1 LSVSLPTTP
10 REFAPLA
17 ASGLANF
24 RLIPRIETYPAVVSF
39 AQTLLGKLMLL
50 ILFALGLAY
59 NHESWGPLVFFL
71 TLITFLPSQRRIL
84 LTASTLA
91 FTFLV
96 TWKTYK
102 NWPYVATLLCLTL
115 LLGALLFWSA
125 ARWPQSWYGR
135 RAVLIFLS
143 GFAALVVFAATIS
156 QDAWFSH
163 LLWDFTYMLSTYIWF
178 IGYSLLD
185 AKMGGHDAVG
195 LQLGSYRPFW
205 GSTIET
211 VGGVGWNTPFAKGAA
226 YLRRIEAR
234 GAEQLA
240 FTQLK
245 GVKLLAWASLISFFA
260 DLYKHYVYVSL
271 RIPTY
276 SQALSLSASHVH
288 LPWYLCW
295 ASLIA
300 NFFGGII
307 SLSVLGH
314 TIIACCRMAGFN
326 ALRNTYRPLSSRTI
340 AEFFNRYYFYFK
352 ELLVD
357 FFFYPVFLR
366 CFKKNY
372 RLRLVVSIFA
382 AACFGNAF
390 FHFSRDLN
398 LVYSFG
404 LARALQGF
412 WVYLFYCF
420 ALATAISIS
429 RLRRR
434 GPAPSGFIRG
444 QLLPSFCVVLVY
456 CVLDV
461 FGSTERNYPLIEH
474 FRFFAHLFNL
484 NI

>member
-1 LSVSLPTTP
+1 LSISLPTTP
-10 REFAPLA
+10 GELAPPATGRLA
-17 ASGLANF
+17 DF

-39 AQTLLGKLMLL
+39 AQTLPGKLVLL
-50 ILFALGLAY
+50 TLFAFGLAY
-59 NHESWGPLVFFL
+59 NRQSWVPLLLFL
-71 TLITFLPSQRRIL
+71 TLITFLPDHRRIL

-96 TWKTYK
+96 NWNAYK
-102 NWPYVATLLCLTL
+102 NSLYVTTLLCLTL
-115 LLGALLFWSA
+115 FLGALLFWSA
-125 ARWPQSWYGR
+125 ARWPRSWYGR

-143 GFAALVVFAATIS
+143 GFAALVAFAATTP

-163 LLWDFTYMLSTYIWF
+163 PLWDFTYMLSTYIWF

-185 AKMGGHDAVG
+185 AKMEGHDAFD

-205 GSTIET
+205 GST
-211 VGGVGWNTPFAKGAA
+211 NTPFAKGAA

-234 GAEQLA
+234 NAEQLA
-240 FTQLK
+240 VTQLK

-260 DLYKHYVYVSL
+260 DLYTHYVYGYL

-276 SQALSLSASHVH
+276 SQALSFSASHAP

-326 ALRNTYRPLSSRTI
+326 ALRNTYRPLSSRTV

-372 RLRLVVSIFA
+372 KLRLVVSIFA

-390 FHFSRDLN
+390 YHFSRDLN

-404 LARALQGF
+404 FARALQGYQ
-412 WVYLFYCF
+412 VYLFYCF

-429 RLRRR
+429 QLRRR
-434 GPAPSGFIRG
+434 SPAPSGFIRG
-444 QLLPSFCVVLVY
+444 QLLPSFWVVLVY
-456 CVLDV
+456 CLLDV
-461 FGSTERNYPLIEH
+461 FGSTERNYPLIVH
-474 FRFFAHLFNL
+474 FRFFANLFNL
-484 NI
+484 KI

>member
-1 LSVSLPTTP
+1 LSLSLPTTP
-10 REFAPLA
+10 GELAPPSA
-17 ASGLANF
+17 GGLANF

-39 AQTLLGKLMLL
+39 AQTLPGKLVLL
-50 ILFALGLAY
+50 TVFALGLAY
-59 NHESWGPLVFFL
+59 NHQSWAPLAFFL
-71 TLITFLPSQRRIL
+71 TLITFLPGQRRIL
-84 LTASTLA
+84 LTACTLA

-96 TWKTYK
+96 TWNAYK
-102 NWPYVATLLCLTL
+102 NSLYVVTLLCATL
-115 LLGALLFWSA
+115 FLGALLFWSA
-125 ARWPQSWYGR
+125 ARWPRSWYGR

-143 GFAALVVFAATIS
+143 GFAALVVLAALTPQDTWIS
-156 QDAWFSH
+156 H
-163 LLWDFTYMLSTYIWF
+163 PLWDFTYMLSTYIWF

-185 AKMGGHDAVG
+185 ARMVGHDAFG

-205 GSTIET
+205 GST
-211 VGGVGWNTPFAKGAA
+211 NTPFAKGAA

-234 GAEQLA
+234 NPEQLA
-240 FTQLK
+240 VTQLK
-245 GVKLLAWASLISFFA
+245 GVKLLAWASLISLFSDF
-260 DLYKHYVYVSL
+260 YKHYIYVSFRVL
-271 RIPTY
+271 TY
-276 SQALSLSASHVH
+276 SQALSLSASHAH

-295 ASLIA
+295 ASLTA

-326 ALRNTYRPLSSRTI
+326 ALRNTYRPLSSRTV

-366 CFKKNY
+366 CFKKY
-372 RLRLVVSIFA
+372 YKLRLAVSIFA

-404 LARALQGF
+404 FARALQGF
-412 WVYLFYCF
+412 QVYLFYCF

-434 GPAPSGFIRG
+434 GPVPSGFIRG
-444 QLLPSFCVVLVY
+444 QVLPSFWVVLVY
-456 CVLDV
+456 CLLDV

-474 FRFFAHLFNL
+474 FRFFAHLFNMNL
-484 NI
+484 